1 MELNDLNQLEEKV
14 KTLVLNLKLVKDE
27 NKNLQRDLELLK
39 SQSSVNSQERLEI
52 KKKVETLIELIDSI
66 EK

>member
-1 MELNDLNQLEEKV
+1 MEFNDLNQLEEKV
-14 KTLVLNLKLVKDE
+14 KNLVVNLKLVRDE
-27 NKNLQRDLELLK
+27 NKSLQKELELLK
-39 SQSSVNSQERLEI
+39 TQYSSNNQERLEI

>member
-1 MELNDLNQLEEKV
+1 MQLDDLNQLEEKV
-14 KTLVLNLKLVKDE
+14 RSLVNHLKIVKDE
-27 NKNLQRDLELLK
+27 NIRLQSEIDSLK
-39 SQSSVNSQERLEI
+39 KVSTVNDEERQQV